1 MLDIT
6 DIKEVSSNMN
16 GNVILFKKIEKRPVI
31 EVNTE
36 MLDAGEQL
44 AIVFDKNKAMIAKR
58 MKVQQPT
65 LKVKVLTALSGLLLA
80 AANRNRQE
88 A

>member
-6 DIKEVSSNMN
+6 DIKEVSSNVN

-36 MLDAGEQL
+36 VLDEGEQL

-58 MKVQQPT
+58 AKVQKPT
-65 LKVKVLTALSGLLLA
+65 LKKKVLTALSGFLLA
-80 AANRNRQE
+80 AAQ
-88 A
+88 

>member
-1 MLDIT
+1 MLNIT
-6 DIKEVSSNMN
+6 DIKEVSRNVN

-36 MLDAGEQL
+36 VLDAGEQL

-58 MKVQQPT
+58 VKVQQPT
-65 LKVKVLTALSGLLLA
+65 LKTKLLTALSGFLMA
-80 AANRNRQE
+80 AANNKIMKF
-88 A
+88 

>member
-1 MLDIT
+1 MLNIT
-6 DIKEVSSNMN
+6 DIKETSSNVN
-16 GNVILFKKIEKRPVI
+16 SNVILFKKIEKRPVI

-58 MKVQQPT
+58 VKVQPA
-65 LKVKVLTALSGLLLA
+65 LKTKVLTALSEFLLVI
-80 AANRNRQE
+80 ANNKTMKF
-88 A
+88 

>member
-6 DIKEVSSNMN
+6 DIKEVSSNVN

-36 MLDAGEQL
+36 VLDAGEQL

-65 LKVKVLTALSGLLLA
+65 LKAKVLTALSGFLLA
-80 AANRNRQE
+80 AANKNRQE

>member
-1 MLDIT
+1 MLNIT
-6 DIKEVSSNMN
+6 DIKETSSNVN
-16 GNVILFKKIEKRPVI
+16 SNVILFKKIEKRPVI

-58 MKVQQPT
+58 SKVQQPT
-65 LKVKVLTALSGLLLA
+65 LKTKVLTALSGFLLVV
-80 AANRNRQE
+80 ANKNRQE

>member
-6 DIKEVSSNMN
+6 DIKEVSSNVN
-16 GNVILFKKIEKRPVI
+16 GNVILFKEIEKRPVI

-36 MLDAGEQL
+36 VLDEGEQL

-58 MKVQQPT
+58 AKMQTPT
-65 LKVKVLTALSGLLLA
+65 LKKKVLTALSGFLLA
-80 AANRNRQE
+80 AANRQE

>member
-6 DIKEVSSNMN
+6 DIKEASSNTN
-16 GNVILFKKIEKRPVI
+16 GNVVLFKKIEKRPVI

-36 MLDAGEQL
+36 MLDSGEQL

-58 MKVQQPT
+58 AKVQQPT
-65 LKVKVLTALSGLLLA
+65 LKTKVLTALSGLLMA
-80 AANRNRQE
+80 AAQQ
-88 A
+88 

>member
-6 DIKEVSSNMN
+6 DIKEVSSNTN
-16 GNVILFKKIEKRPVI
+16 GNVVLFKKIEKRPVI

-44 AIVFDKNKAMIAKR
+44 AIVFDKNKAIIAKR
-58 MKVQQPT
+58 AKVQQPS
-65 LKVKVLTALSGLLLA
+65 LKTKVLTALSGLLLA

>member
-36 MLDAGEQL
+36 VLDAGEQL

-58 MKVQQPT
+58 AKVQQPT
-65 LKVKVLTALSGLLLA
+65 LKVKVLTVLSGFLMA
-80 AANRNRQE
+80 AANKNRQE

>member
-6 DIKEVSSNMN
+6 DIKEVSSNAN
-16 GNVILFKKIEKRPVI
+16 GNVVLFKKIEKRPVI

-44 AIVFDKNKAMIAKR
+44 AIVF
-58 MKVQQPT
+58 
-65 LKVKVLTALSGLLLA
+65 
-80 AANRNRQE
+80 
-88 A
+88 

>member
-44 AIVFDKNKAMIAKR
+44 AIVFDKNKAMIVKR
-58 MKVQQPT
+58 VKVQQPT
-65 LKVKVLTALSGLLLA
+65 LKTKVLTALSGLLMA
-80 AANRNRQE
+80 AAQQ
-88 A
+88 